1 MHLHC
6 FSNIYKNIHDGEEII
21 SLDIP
26 QAHWRRK
33 TFCIRIL
40 SPVRTC
46 TVRFWGKLKYILQ
59 KLSTKKCFFM

>member
-40 SPVRTC
+40 SPDRTC
-46 TVRFWGKLKYILQ
+46 TVRFWEN
-59 KLSTKKCFFM
+59 